1 MNTFRFCLTG
11 RRFGSILELNT
22 FKLNAVSESED
33 GMYIAMSFI
42 YLAVTLALTVWV
54 ARTLERNGRV
64 LLADAFPDNAE
75 LANAVKRL
83 LLFGFYLIN
92 VGYMTWTVN
101 MTPYQENAR
110 AEVERVTDKVGGAL
124 VVLGIAYFVV
134 LSAFQRLRKQTRERH
149 GQPRAAQGP
158 GGWIPESAPL
168 GKVLE

>member
-1 MNTFRFCLTG
+1 ML
-11 RRFGSILELNT
+11 
-22 FKLNAVSESED
+22 
-33 GMYIAMSFI
+33 IAI
-42 YLAVTLALTVWV
+42 QCAYLAIGVALTVWV
-54 ARTLERNGRV
+54 GSTLRHNGRIFLV
-64 LLADAFPDNAE
+64 DAFQGDAA
-75 LANAVKRL
+75 LGQAVKRL

-92 VGYMTWTVN
+92 VGYMTWTVS
-101 MTPYQENAR
+101 MTPYRENAR

-124 VVLGIAYFVV
+124 VVLGITYFVV